1 LPNTPPTIERT
12 ACIDISNASRHAACA
27 SHTRGDLQ
35 MNTHSSKQTTDHDEI
50 RRWAESRDG
59 HPASVRGT
67 EDRGEDAGLLRIK
80 FRDDEDLEEIGWEDF
95 FEKFDE
101 EKLAFLYQDETA
113 DGGKS
118 RFFKFVQRH

>member
-1 LPNTPPTIERT
+1 
-12 ACIDISNASRHAACA
+12 
-27 SHTRGDLQ
+27 
-35 MNTHSSKQTTDHDEI
+35 MNTLSSKQTTDHDEI

>member
-1 LPNTPPTIERT
+1 
-12 ACIDISNASRHAACA
+12 
-27 SHTRGDLQ
+27 

-80 FRDDEDLEEIGWEDF
+80 FRDDEDLEEIGWDDF

-113 DGGKS
+113 EGGKS

>member
-1 LPNTPPTIERT
+1 
-12 ACIDISNASRHAACA
+12 
-27 SHTRGDLQ
+27 
-35 MNTHSSKQTTDHDEI
+35 MNTHSSRQTTDHDEI
-50 RRWAESRDG
+50 RRWAESRGG

-95 FEKFDE
+95 FDKFDE

>member
-1 LPNTPPTIERT
+1 
-12 ACIDISNASRHAACA
+12 
-27 SHTRGDLQ
+27 
-35 MNTHSSKQTTDHDEI
+35 MNTHSSKQTTNHDEI
-50 RRWAESRDG
+50 RRWAETRGG

-67 EDRGEDAGLLRIK
+67 EDRGEEAGLLRIK
-80 FRDDEDLEEIGWEDF
+80 FRDDEDLEEIGWDDF

-113 DGGKS
+113 EGGKS

>member
-1 LPNTPPTIERT
+1 
-12 ACIDISNASRHAACA
+12 
-27 SHTRGDLQ
+27 
-35 MNTHSSKQTTDHDEI
+35 MNTHSSRQTTDHDEI
-50 RRWAESRDG
+50 RRWAESRGG

-95 FEKFDE
+95 FDKFDE

-113 DGGKS
+113 EGGKS

>member
-1 LPNTPPTIERT
+1 
-12 ACIDISNASRHAACA
+12 
-27 SHTRGDLQ
+27 

-50 RRWAESRDG
+50 RRWAEKRGG

-67 EDRGEDAGLLRIK
+67 EERGEEAGLLRIK
-80 FRDDEDLEEIGWEDF
+80 FRDDEDLEEIGWDDF

-113 DGGKS
+113 EGGKS